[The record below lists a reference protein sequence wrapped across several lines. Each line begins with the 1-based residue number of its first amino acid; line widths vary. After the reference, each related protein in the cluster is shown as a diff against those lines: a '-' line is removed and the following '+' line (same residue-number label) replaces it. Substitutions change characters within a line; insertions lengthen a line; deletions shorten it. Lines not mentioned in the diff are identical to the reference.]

1 LQRWVSR
8 TLAEAIGHVE
18 VLDTTKAEQHWK
30 AHGLD
35 LRPILHMPDLP
46 EGAVLHNVTVQDHGI
61 AEALDQELIKIC
73 RPALETGEAIRASI
87 AIRNVDRTVGTILG
101 HEVTKATLGEGLPD
115 GTIDITF
122 EGSAGQ
128 SFGAFLP
135 AGVTLRLEGDS
146 NDYLAKG
153 LSGGRIV
160 LRPARTAHFVAADN
174 IIAGNVIAYGATAG
188 ELFIRGQVGER
199 FCVRNSGAVAV
210 VEGLGDHGCEYMTG
224 GIAVVLGKTGRNV
237 AAGMSGG
244 IGYFLDL
251 DPTLL
256 NTEMVDALVPT
267 DADLELLKKL
277 IIAHREETGS
287 DVAESLLA
295 DWHASART
303 LHQGAAARL
312 CPCPCRPRTGRVRG
326 PGRGD
331 DHEQDDGSS
340 PRVSALV
347 VHRSGRAA
355 KRPCWVLPL
364 GALVAS
370 PRRLPPAGN
379 HPPLAGSGLR
389 QAHPRPRTRPDEPS
403 FLSSF

>member
-1 LQRWVSR
+1 
-8 TLAEAIGHVE
+8 
-18 VLDTTKAEQHWK
+18 
-30 AHGLD
+30 
-35 LRPILHMPDLP
+35 
-46 EGAVLHNVTVQDHGI
+46 VTVQDHGI

-160 LRPARTAHFVAADN
+160 LRPARTAQFVAADN
-174 IIAGNVIAYGATAG
+174 IIAGNVTAG

-199 FCVRNSGAVAV
+199 FCVRNSGAIAV

-295 DWHASART
+295 EWHASARRFT
-303 LHQGAAARL
+303 KVLPRDYARVLAAREQGESEGLDEAMITSMMMAAAH
-312 CPCPCRPRTGRVRG
+312 G
-326 PGRGD
+326 
-331 DHEQDDGSS
+331 
-340 PRVSALV
+340 
-347 VHRSGRAA
+347 
-355 KRPCWVLPL
+355 
-364 GALVAS
+364 
-370 PRRLPPAGN
+370 
-379 HPPLAGSGLR
+379 
-389 QAHPRPRTRPDEPS
+389 
-403 FLSSF
+403 

>member
-1 LQRWVSR
+1 
-8 TLAEAIGHVE
+8 
-18 VLDTTKAEQHWK
+18 
-30 AHGLD
+30 
-35 LRPILHMPDLP
+35 M
-46 EGAVLHNVTVQDHGI
+46 
-61 AEALDQELIKIC
+61 
-73 RPALETGEAIRASI
+73 
-87 AIRNVDRTVGTILG
+87 GTILG
-101 HEVTKATLGEGLPD
+101 HEVTKATGGEGLPD

-135 AGVTLRLEGDS
+135 AGITLRLEGDS

-160 LRPARTAHFVAADN
+160 VRPARTARFVAADN

-256 NTEMVDALVPT
+256 NTEMVDALVPS
-267 DADLELLKKL
+267 DADLELLRKL
-277 IIAHREETGS
+277 IIRHREETGS

-295 DWHASART
+295 DWHV
-303 LHQGAAARL
+303 AARRFTKVL
-312 CPCPCRPRTGRVRG
+312 PRDYARVLAAREEAESEG
-326 PGRGD
+326 LDEARYD
-331 DHEQDDGSS
+331 QQDDGSS
-340 PRVSALV
+340 SRVMLV
-347 VHRSGRAA
+347 APVLHRSGRPA
-355 KRPCWVLPL
+355 KRARLGSAVRVRLVRSAGFKHLRFRRSARAAEP
-364 GALVAS
+364 GAL
-370 PRRLPPAGN
+370 
-379 HPPLAGSGLR
+379 
-389 QAHPRPRTRPDEPS
+389 
-403 FLSSF
+403 LSS

>member
-1 LQRWVSR
+1 MIVRWERSWATR
-8 TLAEAIGHVE
+8 SP
-18 VLDTTKAEQHWK
+18 
-30 AHGLD
+30 
-35 LRPILHMPDLP
+35 RPP
-46 EGAVLHNVTVQDHGI
+46 
-61 AEALDQELIKIC
+61 
-73 RPALETGEAIRASI
+73 
-87 AIRNVDRTVGTILG
+87 
-101 HEVTKATLGEGLPD
+101 LGEGLPD

-251 DPTLL
+251 GSNAAEHRDGRC
-256 NTEMVDALVPT
+256 AG
-267 DADLELLKKL
+267 AD
-277 IIAHREETGS
+277 
-287 DVAESLLA
+287 
-295 DWHASART
+295 
-303 LHQGAAARL
+303 
-312 CPCPCRPRTGRVRG
+312 
-326 PGRGD
+326 
-331 DHEQDDGSS
+331 
-340 PRVSALV
+340 
-347 VHRSGRAA
+347 
-355 KRPCWVLPL
+355 
-364 GALVAS
+364 
-370 PRRLPPAGN
+370 RR
-379 HPPLAGSGLR
+379 
-389 QAHPRPRTRPDEPS
+389 
-403 FLSSF
+403 